1 MLAEMRV
8 EGSGWRRTL
17 AAAAVLGSVGE
28 ALDAVSIGWPA
39 LIFAGIFAGGLAWL
53 LRGGS
58 GGVIVLGLMMLV
70 EVVFFP
76 GYARDTTADWVVQI
90 AFLILGAVGTVA
102 AAGELVT
109 SRRPL
114 RRA

>member
-1 MLAEMRV
+1 MRV
-8 EGSGWRRTL
+8 EGSGWRKTL
-17 AAAAVLGSVGE
+17 AAAAVVGCVGE

-53 LRGGS
+53 LRGGR

-90 AFLILGAVGTVA
+90 GFLVMGMVGTVA
-102 AAGELVT
+102 AAGELGT
-109 SRRPL
+109 SRRL
-114 RRA
+114 RQT